1 MTPVRCPQLVRFL
14 RLTDVQVERRIME
27 AGPFLHDCPNSR
39 PAKAHRGVDA
49 VVASDDD
56 SFTGSVLVDQIGSA
70 SSRCSMYCPIMALS
84 ALNKWFSMAPW

>member
-1 MTPVRCPQLVRFL
+1 
-14 RLTDVQVERRIME
+14 
-27 AGPFLHDCPNSR
+27 
-39 PAKAHRGVDA
+39 VDA